1 MDPILSITF
10 SKSNSYATAFLFN
23 SKSVTSYFMNHGY
36 DVVVLNPLQTHE
48 FKKKTIHK
56 VKTDPVDT
64 NKIAKVY
71 YFINE

>member
-1 MDPILSITF
+1 MNPILSIDV

-48 FKKKTIHK
+48 FKKKL
-56 VKTDPVDT
+56 
-64 NKIAKVY
+64 
-71 YFINE
+71 FIRLKLTLLILIKSLKYITL